1 MESGSRN
8 RMISLQDK
16 HIFICTGEASGDLLG
31 GSLAQALLEV
41 NPRLRLT
48 GIGDAHMQKAGVEII
63 QDLSKMGMMGV
74 FELLK
79 HIKTIYTTI
88 KTIKKYL
95 KENRPDL
102 LILVDYPGLNLHIAR
117 YAKKIGL
124 KVLFYVSPQIW
135 GWRYG
140 RIKRIRRDVDHMAVL
155 YRFEESLYQR
165 ENVPVSFVGHP
176 IKQVAKASL
185 DKTAIY
191 KKLQLDPTHPIIA
204 LFPGSRKQEVTKLL
218 SIMLDAKKRIQKA
231 LPNAQFAMPIAS
243 TLGKDFLQGQVP
255 SDVTLVDNDTYN
267 LLAVTDAAI
276 AASGTATLEI
286 GLMNVPLVIV
296 YKLAAPTYWAIM
308 CMTKTRHIGLCNI
321 IAQEIVAKEFLQHN
335 ATADNLAKEAVKLVL
350 DKEYR
355 ANIKRKLSRIQEG
368 LGDGSPAKKA
378 AAVVFELLQ

>member
-1 MESGSRN
+1 
-8 RMISLQDK
+8 MISLQDK